1 MLHAKT
7 LVADGEVSLVGS
19 ANVDFRSF
27 RLNFELGALVLSPG
41 FAGRLEARFAEDL
54 GRSREVTEARLAA
67 RTAWTRLGQGAAR
80 LLAPLL

>member
-7 LVADGEVSLVGS
+7 LVADGEVSIVGS

-27 RLNFELGALVLSPG
+27 RLNFELGALVVSPA
-41 FAGRLEARFAEDL
+41 FAARLEARFAEDL
-54 GRSREVTEARLAA
+54 ERSREVTEAWLAA
-67 RTAWTRLGQGAAR
+67 RTGWTRLGQGAAR